1 MAEYETLVELLEQS
15 LNKYESNQMFG
26 EKRDGEYEWMTYGE
40 FGDRVDA
47 FRGAL
52 AEMGV
57 ESGDTVAMIVDNC
70 IQWAAAAHA
79 TYGRAA
85 NFCPMYEAQATKEW
99 NYILD
104 DSGAKIVI
112 VADDEIYDQVHPWVE
127 EIETLERVIN
137 VDGDP
142 EDEDSWKHQMEIGRE
157 NPVDVTYPDKE
168 DLAGFI
174 YTSGTTG
181 KPKGVLLS
189 HWNICSNIQSV
200 HEVMPIEAEDVSLA
214 FLPWA
219 HSFGQVAELH
229 ALTSVGASLGLAES
243 VDTILENLGEVRPTL
258 LFSVPRIFNKI
269 YDGVHRNIADES
281 AFRQKLFEWAMKNST
296 RLREQ
301 RDKGTVGFFTG
312 LVDDL
317 FDSLIFEKIRE
328 RFGGRLKYAFSG
340 GAALSPEV
348 AKFIDNLHITVYEG
362 YGLTETSPVA
372 TVNYPGN
379 RKIGSVGKPIPGVEV
394 TTVPVEG
401 YENDVGEV
409 CIEGPNIMQGYHE
422 MPDKTEE
429 VIDDEGRFHTGD
441 LGRVDDDGYL
451 WILGRVKEQ
460 YKLEN
465 GKYVVPAPVE
475 EQLKLS
481 PFIDQIMIEG
491 TGCPYNVALIV
502 VDQASLLNWAED
514 NDIVFG
520 DVDELLQ
527 RDEIQQLFHDE
538 IEEWGEDVKSYE
550 LPKEFVLTTDEFTP
564 ENEMLT
570 PTLKLKRRIIMENYG
585 EQLAELYA
593 DAVPLGAKN

>member
-1 MAEYETLVELLEQS
+1 MAEYETLVELFQRS
-15 LNKYESNQMFG
+15 LNQYESNPMFG
-26 EKRDGEYEWMTYGE
+26 EKRDGEYEWISYGE
-40 FGDRVDA
+40 FGERVDA

-52 AEMGV
+52 AQLGV
-57 ESGDTVAMIVDNC
+57 GEGDTVAIIVDNC
-70 IQWAAAAHA
+70 VQWAAAAHA

-85 NFCPMYEAQATKEW
+85 KFCPMYEAQATKEW
-99 NYILD
+99 NYILE

-112 VADDEIYDQVHPWVE
+112 VADDEIYGEVHPWVE

-137 VDGDP
+137 IEGDP
-142 EDEDSWKHQMEIGRE
+142 EDDDSWEHQMEVGRDH
-157 NPVDVTYPDKE
+157 PVDVTRPDPD

-189 HWNICSNIQSV
+189 HRNICSNIQAM

-269 YDGVHRNIADES
+269 YDGVHRKIADES
-281 AFRQKLFEWAMKNST
+281 ALRKKLFEWAMKNSN

-301 RDKGTVGFFTG
+301 KERGSVGFFTG
-312 LVDDL
+312 WLDDL
-317 FDSLIFEKIRE
+317 FDRLIFRKIRD

-372 TVNYPGN
+372 TVNRPGG
-379 RKIGSVGKPIPGVEV
+379 RKIGSVGKPVPGVEV
-394 TTVPVEG
+394 TTEPVEG
-401 YENDVGEV
+401 YEDDIGEV
-409 CIEGPNIMQGYHE
+409 CIEGPNVMQGYHNLPE
-422 MPDKTEE
+422 KTDQ
-429 VIDDEGRFHTGD
+429 VIDEDGKFHTGD
-441 LGRVDDDGYL
+441 LGRIDDDGYL

-465 GKYVVPAPVE
+465 GKYVAPAPVE

-481 PFIDQIMIEG
+481 QFIDQIMIEG

-502 VDQASLLNWAED
+502 VDEASLVDWAEEREIAFD
-514 NDIVFG
+514 E
-520 DVDELLQ
+520 VDELLEREEVRERYHQ
-527 RDEIQQLFHDE
+527 E
-538 IEEWGEDVKSYE
+538 IEEWGEEVKSYE
-550 LPKEFVLTTDEFTP
+550 LPRDFVLIADEFTP

-570 PTLKLKRRIIMENYG
+570 PTLKLKRRVIMDEYG
-585 EQLAELYA
+585 QQLGDLY
-593 DAVPLGAKN
+593 DEAVPLGAKN